1 MAKIRIKGDTSG
13 YIDIAAPAVAGTQTL
28 TLPTSGSLLTSAD
41 VLDSDQIG
49 TGAVTAAK
57 LDVGQIG
64 GRRNLIING
73 AMQVAQ
79 RGTSFTTDGY
89 TLDRFYWQDIRQDE
103 LAVTVTQDSNTPA
116 GFANSLKIVAG
127 TAESAWGA
135 DEFARFFYKIEAQD
149 LQHLN
154 YGTSDAVTTTLSFWV
169 KSDVTGTYCVSFYV
183 PDAGRRLTN
192 TYTIN
197 SADTWEYKT
206 LAVVGDVSGTG
217 INNDN
222 GEGIQ
227 ISFCLAAGSD
237 YTGTDSTSWV
247 NDSDAATFYGHNV
260 AWGTTTSDYW
270 QITGVQLEVGT
281 VATPFEHR
289 SYGEELALCQRYY
302 QAYEGSGARG
312 FAFDGLYA
320 SGAGSGLSMSW
331 AFPVQMRSAPSHT
344 KLYNDTLN
352 VSSVNVATTIYGVQL
367 ETIASGSGRTAY
379 KANGSGY
386 IRFDAEL

>member
-1 MAKIRIKGDTSG
+1 MSQLNVDTIKK
-13 YIDIAAPAVAGTQTL
+13 
-28 TLPTSGSLLTSAD
+28 AD
-41 VLDSDQIG
+41 G
-49 TGAVTAAK
+49 TGNLSVPAETGTVVTTASPS
-57 LDVGQIG
+57 L

-103 LAVTVTQDSNTPA
+103 LAVTVTQDSNTPT

-149 LQHLN
+149 VQHLD

-197 SADTWEYKT
+197 AADTWEYKT
-206 LAVVGDVSGTG
+206 VAVVGDTSGS

-227 ISFCLAAGSD
+227 ISFCLAAGSN

-247 NDSDAATFYGHNV
+247 ANSDAATFYGHNV
-260 AWGTTTSDYW
+260 AWGTTTNDYW
-270 QITGVQLEVGT
+270 QITGVQLEVGS

-302 QAYEGSGARG
+302 YDYGSQ
-312 FAFDGLYA
+312 
-320 SGAGSGLSMSW
+320 
-331 AFPVQMRSAPSHT
+331 AFPCTFIDGNTTTR
-344 KLYNDTLN
+344 
-352 VSSVNVATTIYGVQL
+352 VATMVQFPV
-367 ETIASGSGRTAY
+367 TMRAGPSVSYATPNVGSSLTQGTMESHY
-379 KANGSGY
+379 WSVFNSDSANRGAITY
-386 IRFDAEL
+386 IEQVVLDAEL